1 MGTLECGAMA
11 MKGYFDVFDRAI
23 GAIEHIEKLLAETEI
38 PVEFH
43 TERETFDGERK
54 CEAHFLDRK
63 GEMQAELA
71 SAKEMVAEACQIAQ
85 NVMSDMP

>member
-1 MGTLECGAMA
+1 MGVLECGAMA

-23 GAIEHIEKLLAETEI
+23 GAIEHIEKLLEETEV

-43 TERETFDGERK
+43 AHRVSPDGEREVK
-54 CEAHFLDRK
+54 AHFVDQK
-63 GEMQAELA
+63 GEWQAQLA

-85 NVMSDMP
+85 NVMADMP